1 MASLSTVTSAVPVAA
16 VSTGGTCAA
25 PDRSA
30 WYIICSAQAGDSRP
44 VAPKASRTA
53 NARGIVGM
61 VDLLLVDA
69 WAYPPQSRQAEGGN
83 DAAGTKFPGVKQG
96 VAEAGSVLVLG
107 QPAQL
112 RRGELLQLALRHAV
126 EHVARGALEVLGVD

>member
-1 MASLSTVTSAVPVAA
+1 MASLSMVTSAVPVAA

-30 WYIICSAQAGDSRP
+30 WYIICSAQAGDRRP
-44 VAPKASRTA
+44 VTPRASRA
-53 NARGIVGM
+53 MDARGNVGM

-69 WAYPPQSRQAEGGN
+69 RAHLPQSGQAEGGN
-83 DAAGTKFPGVKQG
+83 DAAGAKFPRVKRG

-112 RRGELLQLALRHAV
+112 RRGELLQLVLRHAV
-126 EHVARGALEVLGVD
+126 EHVA